1 MTGTPVTWQ
10 SKEAALRDLIL
21 LALHRRDGIVIDDT
35 GRVASKL
42 RGFIGIPESKRNST
56 YLSSVMQKME
66 LARLIT
72 RRMNDQRTRT
82 YNVALVGTLTDT
94 QVQQF
99 EALEEGN
106 KSRFQCDTPTNEDST
121 SDLDRLVQECQ
132 DAYAALQ
139 RAAKESRRVTSGGCV
154 ALNVT
159 GVFLAIGISRQRSKR
174 IKHYLRLLGL
184 AISQSRVAGEEQLW
198 WWTVSDKS
206 LNCEQLRQFATGDK
220 SYETVQARHHGTPEA
235 GPVTVRQ
242 VEPAMARPA
251 VTPAVLDRRHT
262 TPVTP
267 PVIEEDP
274 LEALTAIVERL
285 DEENGTLREQ
295 LSSQEARHQ
304 KKVAGLEE
312 QIRTLEGQLGTRQQA
327 SQRANE
333 LIARLG
339 HVATS

>member
-1 MTGTPVTWQ
+1 MTGSPVTWQ

-21 LALHRRDGIVIDDT
+21 LALYRRDGIVIDDT

-42 RGFIGIPESKRNST
+42 RGFINIPESKRNST

-66 LARLIT
+66 LAHLIS

-82 YNVALVGTLTDT
+82 YDVALVGTLTDV

-106 KSRFQCDTPTNEDST
+106 KSRFQCDAPTDEDGT
-121 SDLDRLVQECQ
+121 SDLDRLIQECQ

-139 RAAKESRRVTSGGCV
+139 RAAKESKRVTSGGCV

-184 AISQSRVAGEEQLW
+184 AISQSQVAGEEQLW
-198 WWTVSDKS
+198 WWTVSDKP
-206 LNCEQLRQFATGDK
+206 LNCEQLRRFAMSDK
-220 SYETVQARHHGTPEA
+220 SYETVQARRHGTPEA

-242 VEPAMARPA
+242 TESTATRPV
-251 VTPAVLDRRHT
+251 VTPAVLDRKHT
-262 TPVTP
+262 TPVAP

-274 LEALTAIVERL
+274 LEALAAIVERL
-285 DEENGTLREQ
+285 DKENGALREQ
-295 LSSQEARHQ
+295 LSSQETSHQ
-304 KKVAGLEE
+304 QEVAGLKE
-312 QIRTLEGQLGTRQQA
+312 QICTLEELLSTRQQA

-339 HVATS
+339 RTATS